1 MAVFLGLTCLFALG
15 PLAVIASVLGAPSIL
30 RDKIERKFCFTFVML
45 AVLTFI
51 FCVAALYESLVVQNG
66 L

>member
-1 MAVFLGLTCLFALG
+1 MTAFLFLTCLFALG

-30 RDKIERKFCFTFVML
+30 RDKIERKFCFTFVIH

-51 FCVAALYESLVVQNG
+51 FCVAALYESFVVQNG

>member
-1 MAVFLGLTCLFALG
+1 MTAFLFLTCLFALA
-15 PLAVIASVLGAPSIL
+15 PIAVIASVLGAPSIL
-30 RDKIERKFCFTFVML
+30 KDKIERKFCFTFVML